1 MPKVELQP
9 ETGKKQALADEVVK
23 VASVR
28 KLFSLVTEG
37 WAKKI
42 LAGICGFDP

>member
-28 KLFSLVTEG
+28 KLFSSSLRVG
-37 WAKKI
+37 LKK
-42 LAGICGFDP
+42 